1 MNNKYNTKDII
12 EAINL
17 ILNKK
22 KINEVEK
29 KISPLKLTNQVK
41 ETNKLL
47 GRIPKDTEKIIL
59 QAEKYLKK

>member
-41 ETNKLL
+41 ETNKVL
-47 GRIPKDTEKIIL
+47 GKIPKETEKIIL

>member
-41 ETNKLL
+41 ETNKVL
-47 GRIPKDTEKIIL
+47 GKIYQEK
-59 QAEKYLKK
+59 

>member
-17 ILNKK
+17 ILYKK

-41 ETNKLL
+41 ETNKVL
-47 GRIPKDTEKIIL
+47 GKIPKDTEKIIL

>member
-29 KISPLKLTNQVK
+29 KISPLKLTNQDK
-41 ETNKLL
+41 ETNKVL
-47 GRIPKDTEKIIL
+47 GKIPKDTEKIIL

>member
-41 ETNKLL
+41 ETNKVL
-47 GRIPKDTEKIIL
+47 GKIPKDTEKIIL